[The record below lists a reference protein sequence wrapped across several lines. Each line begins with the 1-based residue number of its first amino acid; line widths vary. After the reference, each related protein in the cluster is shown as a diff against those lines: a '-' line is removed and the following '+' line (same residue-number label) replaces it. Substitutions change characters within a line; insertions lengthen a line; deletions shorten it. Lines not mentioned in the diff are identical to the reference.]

1 MQAAGY
7 GLTRSYLAHTRINKL
22 TLRSPA
28 GSSKGIAPAHLRFL
42 KRRVN
47 QRIPGILRNTNM
59 LKTIRINHKIVTMK
73 RIKPSDLLVSQILD
87 RMIPLRLTV
96 SGWSSAHVVDFG
108 DLLQGEVRRSRA
120 EGMILRRRHRAS

>member
-1 MQAAGY
+1 
-7 GLTRSYLAHTRINKL
+7 
-22 TLRSPA
+22 
-28 GSSKGIAPAHLRFL
+28 
-42 KRRVN
+42 
-47 QRIPGILRNTNM
+47 M